1 MYNKRKPKKPY
12 SSSSNLILLTD
23 FTGTS
28 RPANT
33 ATPMPRRSPSP
44 SNTATP
50 VPHRTPSPSN
60 TPVPRRSLSP
70 SNTDP
75 ARTGPLGAFWTTQH
89 AKDSESSTSGPT
101 SAVNTNAFN
110 AFVAEFGIDNKPGP
124 GSNNSKKPLK
134 EELLE
139 REVERLKE
147 QLKQANVEKGEVNS
161 KCEKLTAICRSQQ
174 QEIQGLKQALASR
187 TQSPKIDAS
196 RNQTSPGVQLST
208 TQQVLLNLS
217 WVYP

>member
-1 MYNKRKPKKPY
+1 MPRRSPSP
-12 SSSSNLILLTD
+12 S
-23 FTGTS
+23 
-28 RPANT
+28 NT

-44 SNTATP
+44 SNT
-50 VPHRTPSPSN
+50 
-60 TPVPRRSLSP
+60 
-70 SNTDP
+70 DP
-75 ARTGPLGAFWTTQH
+75 ARNGPLGVFWTTQH

-101 SAVNTNAFN
+101 PSKTEHAAAVNTNAFKAFVAKFSKPETTTTVNTGAFN

-139 REVERLKE
+139 VEVERLKE

-161 KCEKLTAICRSQQ
+161 KYEKLTAICRSQQ

-187 TQSPKIDAS
+187 IQSPKIDAS
-196 RNQTSPGVQLST
+196 RNQTSPGVQLSI